1 MNDEEK
7 IFTLKMQISILKR
20 QLAISRRMCELYE
33 ERLNEIQGRSR
44 TSDIVLEDDEL
55 MHLCQGSE

>member
-1 MNDEEK
+1 MNDEDK